1 MSREKKLIEKSTLYW
16 KILQILSSENNTD
29 NNKDEI
35 DTEEDD
41 HLSESDHDT
50 IIEFEENESNED
62 EYSDNYNNKHIFIG
76 KDKIT

>member
-62 EYSDNYNNKHIFIG
+62 EYSDNNNNKHIFIG